1 MGGNLFE
8 CSRLDNDEFE
18 RVGKE
23 ITHKLFCIGVI
34 SAIPDGIKNKTSHGD
49 IDFICS
55 YPVVSDEKLKYAFGP
70 DLKIHRNTD
79 TVSIFYESKY
89 QADLN
94 FHPASHFESSFNYNR
109 GSDCGNLIGVLYSRL
124 GYSYG
129 HKGLQYYV
137 NLSKEDSLGAVLV
150 SKDQR
155 KILEFVGLDYE
166 KWLEGFESVE
176 DLFLWVIKSKY
187 FNKEF
192 YQFENL
198 NHQNRIRN
206 KKRPVFKGF
215 VEWLE
220 GREMENNFI
229 VGDKSDYIW
238 KGLLHFGDS
247 WWVDGARPL
256 IEFRRRKLAVR
267 EIFSGKDLLSM
278 YSGKELGSILKKFKE
293 SYEDFDSFVLASNK
307 EEMIETF
314 KKFVDNS
321 EKSSILI

>member
-8 CSRLDNDEFE
+8 CSRLDNSEFK
-18 RVGKE
+18 RISKE

-34 SAIPDGIKNKTSHGD
+34 SAIPDGIKNKHSHGD
-49 IDFICS
+49 VDFICA
-55 YPVVSDEKLKYAFGP
+55 YPVVSDEQLKIAFGP

-79 TVSIFYESKY
+79 TISIFYESKY
-89 QADLN
+89 QVDLN
-94 FHPASHFESSFNYNR
+94 FHPGADFNSAFNYNR

-124 GYSYG
+124 RYSYG
-129 HKGLQYYV
+129 HKGLQYRV
-137 NLSKEDSLGAVLV
+137 NLSKEDSLGAVSV
-150 SKDQR
+150 SKDQK
-155 KILEFVGLDYE
+155 KILEFVGLDYD
-166 KWLEGFESVE
+166 KWSDGFESVE
-176 DLFLWVIKSKY
+176 DLFLWVVKSKY

-220 GREMENNFI
+220 GRDMENNFV

-247 WWVDGARPL
+247 WWIDQARPL
-256 IEFRRRKLAVR
+256 IEDRRRKLAVR
-267 EIFSGKDLLSM
+267 EIFSGVDLLEM
-278 YSGKELGSILKKFKE
+278 GYAGKELGAILNKFKS
-293 SYEDFDSFVLASNK
+293 SYEDFDSFVLSKNK
-307 EEMIETF
+307 AEMIEIF
-314 KKFVDNS
+314 KKFID
-321 EKSSILI
+321 KS